1 MRVTGY
7 EGEPAVHS
15 ATITHAVNR
24 IRRRHR
30 AAVVNDRREGVTE
43 QSAAAAER
51 KAVREGQSSTA
62 ESTR

>member
-15 ATITHAVNR
+15 ATITHAVKR
-24 IRRRHR
+24 IRKRHR

-43 QSAAAAER
+43 QSAAAER
-51 KAVREGQSSTA
+51 KAVREGQSGTA

>member
-15 ATITHAVNR
+15 ATITHAVKR
-24 IRRRHR
+24 IRIRHR

-43 QSAAAAER
+43 QSAAAAAAER
-51 KAVREGQSSTA
+51 KAVREGQSS
-62 ESTR
+62 RVY

>member
-24 IRRRHR
+24 IRIRHR
-30 AAVVNDRREGVTE
+30 AAVVNDRRQGVTE
-43 QSAAAAER
+43 QSAAAER
-51 KAVREGQSSTA
+51 KAVREGQSGTA